1 MSDFK
6 CHRCVANP
14 EITPAQMAPMSNM
27 PFDTDYWRKIQ
38 AVTCDECWFAWKD
51 MEVKIINEY
60 RLNLLEREHRKVLKK
75 HMHDFLDVEG
85 KGLASATPDAVAAE
99 WTPEG

>member
-1 MSDFK
+1 MSDFT
-6 CHRCVANP
+6 CHRCAANP
-14 EITPAQMAPMSNM
+14 ELASGQTTPMSNM

-38 AVTCDECWFAWKD
+38 AVTCDACWAAWKD
-51 MEVKIINEY
+51 MEIKIINEY

-85 KGLASATPDAVAAE
+85 RGQSAATPDAVASE
-99 WTPEG
+99 WTPEA